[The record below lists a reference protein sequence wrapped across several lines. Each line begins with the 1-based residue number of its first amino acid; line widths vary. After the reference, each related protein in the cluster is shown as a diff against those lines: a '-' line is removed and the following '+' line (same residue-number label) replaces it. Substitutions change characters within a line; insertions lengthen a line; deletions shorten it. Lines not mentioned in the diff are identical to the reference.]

1 VLRQI
6 PESKKECL
14 MKFGVVMRTDV
25 PLASIA
31 DLAQEAEASG
41 WDGFFLWDSFA
52 GQDPWILL
60 TSVALR
66 TERIRFGPLVTPPS
80 RRRPWQLA
88 SETATLDHLSQGR
101 VILPVGLGAAEDLGF
116 ARFGEVTDR
125 KVRAELLD
133 ESITILQ
140 GLWSGQPFTYKGKHY
155 NLHEATF
162 QLTPVQSPR
171 IPIWVVAAWPLQK
184 SMGRAL
190 RCDGILPVKATP
202 EGISSLLTPED
213 IRAIKAYVDKHREH
227 LTPFDIVIEGETTGQ
242 GSAQAWAIV
251 QPFIEAGAT
260 WWLEDVASTPYKMG
274 GLDGVLARIQ
284 QGPPRQP

>member
-1 VLRQI
+1 M
-6 PESKKECL
+6 KEYL

-25 PLASIA
+25 DLTSIA
-31 DLAQEAEASG
+31 DLAQEAETSG

-52 GQDPWILL
+52 GQDPWVLL

-66 TERIRFGPLVTPPS
+66 TENIRFGPLVTAPS

-88 SETATLDHLSQGR
+88 SETATLDQLSQGR

-116 ARFGEVTDR
+116 ARFGEAMDR

-133 ESITILQ
+133 ESINILQ
-140 GLWSGQPFTYKGKHY
+140 GLWSGQPFSYDGKHY
-155 NLHEATF
+155 HLHEAVF

-190 RCDGILPVKATP
+190 RCDGILPVKATT

-213 IRAIKAYVDKHREH
+213 IRAIKAYIDKHRERA
-227 LTPFDIVIEGETTGQ
+227 TPFDIVLEGETP
-242 GSAQAWAIV
+242 GSDITQASAIIH
-251 QPFIEAGAT
+251 PFAEAGAT
-260 WWLEDVASTPYKMG
+260 WWLEDVAATPYKTG
-274 GLDGVLARIQ
+274 GVEGIRLRIK
-284 QGPPRQP
+284 QGPPREK